1 MPNKAQ
7 LDQWLAVR
15 TKRQDLPQ
23 RQFLPLRQANREIAL
38 PSRRFASIWLAM
50 ISRRHIVAAALAVL
64 AAAPASAD
72 VDLLPHQAQYTLTL
86 ASTKSSSGILAVNGE
101 MAVEYEESC
110 DGWTFAQRLVLDVDS
125 AQSNVRITSA
135 VATFESRDGS
145 SYRFAVRNTTD
156 GQDNE
161 QIEGS
166 AKLSGRNG
174 RGTAAFEKPEAK
186 EIPLPPGTLFPMAHT
201 ADVIAEIQKGTKIV
215 ARKVFDGLTTDGGF
229 LVNAVIGAPHAPF
242 ASPNADLKA
251 LLGRPSWPVDLAFF
265 PLDSNDAEPQHE
277 IRMRLFDNGVSEDMM
292 MSFSDFV
299 VRGRIAKFTPLPK
312 ANCR

>member
-15 TKRQDLPQ
+15 TKRPDFPQ

-110 DGWTFAQRLVLDVDS
+110 DGWTFAQRLVLD
-125 AQSNVRITSA
+125 
-135 VATFESRDGS
+135 
-145 SYRFAVRNTTD
+145 
-156 GQDNE
+156 
-161 QIEGS
+161 
-166 AKLSGRNG
+166 
-174 RGTAAFEKPEAK
+174 
-186 EIPLPPGTLFPMAHT
+186 
-201 ADVIAEIQKGTKIV
+201 
-215 ARKVFDGLTTDGGF
+215 
-229 LVNAVIGAPHAPF
+229 
-242 ASPNADLKA
+242 
-251 LLGRPSWPVDLAFF
+251 
-265 PLDSNDAEPQHE
+265 
-277 IRMRLFDNGVSEDMM
+277 
-292 MSFSDFV
+292 
-299 VRGRIAKFTPLPK
+299 
-312 ANCR
+312 